1 MTNVKYM
8 NDMHQTLTE
17 YDHLNINFINLMA
30 IDLLEIAGNT
40 YPSESQIR
48 DMERRIK
55 RYKFSFSMVD

>member
-1 MTNVKYM
+1 M